1 MKKLMTMI
9 VLAIVTMVQVTAEE
23 FTVVT
28 LEQPVMKMLNMHGSN
43 INVLVVKDDD
53 ARKLEAQIPD
63 MKKQLED
70 GGMVVKAI
78 EARGDVLR
86 AEYSNS
92 NMTFLQR
99 AYRAGEVVVIITGTY
114 PSRMSEDR
122 PLIEKALEEATVK
135 VALK

>member
-9 VLAIVTMVQVTAEE
+9 VVAILAVALQAEE
-23 FTVVT
+23 FTVT
-28 LEQPVMKMLNMHGSN
+28 QMEQPVMKMLNMHGTN
-43 INVLVVKDDD
+43 VNVLVVKDDD
-53 ARKLEAQIPD
+53 VRTLEKQVPD

-70 GGMVVKAI
+70 GGMAVKAI
-78 EARGDVLR
+78 EAKGDVLK

-114 PSRMSEDR
+114 PTKMAEDR
-122 PLIEKALEEATVK
+122 PLVEKALEEATVK